1 MRVASSRV
9 TFSVAIVTSAC
20 FSMWKAMSHP

>member
-20 FSMWKAMSHP
+20 LSRWKAISQP

>member
-9 TFSVAIVTSAC
+9 TLSVAIVTSAC
-20 FSMWKAMSHP
+20 FSRWNAISQP